1 LGTLDVAANPYDVV
15 VIGGGIVGVATAHE
29 LTNRAPGLTLAVLEA
44 EDRLAAHQSGHN
56 SGVIHSGLYYKPN
69 SLKARYCTEG
79 RQAMYR
85 FCRDQGIAHERC
97 GKVVVATRSEELPA
111 LEELRRRGQA
121 NGLEGI
127 RLLAA
132 AELRDYEPHV
142 AGITGLLVP
151 ETGIADYPAVVRRL
165 SELTC
170 AAGSE
175 VRLNTRMLSCVPD
188 QGQLT
193 LTTSQGEVYCRFLIN
208 CAGLQ
213 SDRVAQR
220 CGVQPEVQITPFRG
234 EYYQLV
240 PERRH
245 LVRNLIYPVP
255 DPRFPFLG
263 VHFTRMV
270 HGEVEAG
277 PNAVLALKREGYRHR
292 DVSVRD
298 IGQMI
303 RYPGFWNMVKR
314 YWKTGMGE
322 LYRSLSKQAF
332 LRALQR
338 LIPELR
344 SEDIRPAGAGVRAQ
358 ALGRDGSLVD
368 DFSIV
373 SAPRMVHVLNA
384 PSPAATASLR
394 IAQAI
399 VDQVA
404 DHADCPSP
412 RLTRSVSSNAI

>member
-1 LGTLDVAANPYDVV
+1 VSNSIYDVAIV
-15 VIGGGIVGVATAHE
+15 GGGIVGLATARE
-29 LTNRAPGLTLAVLEA
+29 LTARAPGLSLTVLEA

-79 RQAMYR
+79 RDAMYR
-85 FCRDQGIAHERC
+85 FCRDYGIAHERC

-111 LEELRRRGQA
+111 LEELKRRGQA
-121 NGLEGI
+121 NGLHRI
-127 RLLAA
+127 RLLDSR
-132 AELRDYEPHV
+132 ELREHEPHV
-142 AGITGLLVP
+142 AGIAGLLVP
-151 ETGIADYPAVVRRL
+151 DTGIADYPAVVNRL
-165 SELTC
+165 AELVR

-175 VRLNTRMLSCVPD
+175 VRLHTRVHGCD
-188 QGQLT
+188 RRQGQLT
-193 LTTSQGEVYCRFLIN
+193 LTTSQGDIRCRFLIN

-213 SDRVAQR
+213 CDRVAAR
-220 CGVQPEVQITPFRG
+220 CGVRPDVQITPFRG

-240 PERRH
+240 AERRH

-277 PNAVLALKREGYRHR
+277 PNAVLALKREGYRRR
-292 DVSVRD
+292 DLSVRD
-298 IGQMI
+298 VAQMI
-303 RYPGFWNMVKR
+303 GYPGFWYMVKR
-314 YWKTGMGE
+314 YWKTGMAE

-338 LIPELR
+338 LVPELR
-344 SEDIRPAGAGVRAQ
+344 AEDIEPAGAGVRAQ
-358 ALGRDGSLVD
+358 ALARDGSLVD
-368 DFSIV
+368 DFRIF
-373 SAPRMVHVLNA
+373 AAGQMVHVLNA

-394 IAQAI
+394 IAAAI
-399 VDQVA
+399 VDMVA
-404 DHADCPSP
+404 GHADCPSP
-412 RLTRSVSSNAI
+412 RLKPTIALKAV

>member
-1 LGTLDVAANPYDVV
+1 MSDSLYDVV
-15 VIGGGIVGVATAHE
+15 IVGGGIVGLATAYE
-29 LTNRAPGLTLAVLEA
+29 ITLRAPGLSVVVLEA

-79 RQAMYR
+79 REAMYR
-85 FCRDQGIAHERC
+85 FCREYGIAHERC
-97 GKVVVATRSEELPA
+97 GKVVVATRNEELPV
-111 LEELRRRGQA
+111 LEELKRRGQA
-121 NGLEGI
+121 NGLRGI
-127 RLLAA
+127 RLLDP
-132 AELRDYEPHV
+132 AELRDHEPHV
-142 AGITGLLVP
+142 AGIAGLFVP
-151 ETGIADYPAVVRRL
+151 DTGIADYPAVVRRL
-165 SELTC
+165 AELTN

-175 VRLNTRMLSCVPD
+175 VRLSTRLLSCD
-188 QGQLT
+188 RRQGALT
-193 LTTSQGEVYCRFLIN
+193 LTTSQGEVRCRFLIN

-213 SDRVAQR
+213 SDRIAQC
-220 CGVQPEVQITPFRG
+220 CGVRPDVQITPFRG

-240 PERRH
+240 PQRRH

-298 IGQMI
+298 IGQMVC
-303 RYPGFWNMVKR
+303 YPGFWNMVKR
-314 YWKTGMGE
+314 YWKTGMAE

-338 LIPELR
+338 LVPELR
-344 SEDIRPAGAGVRAQ
+344 SQDIHPAGRGTRASPCPRWFAG
-358 ALGRDGSLVD
+358 G
-368 DFSIV
+368 
-373 SAPRMVHVLNA
+373 
-384 PSPAATASLR
+384 
-394 IAQAI
+394 
-399 VDQVA
+399 
-404 DHADCPSP
+404 
-412 RLTRSVSSNAI
+412 